1 MKKYIRL
8 TDKDKVDI
16 IEQYTN
22 GLVPMIKLAEQYG
35 ITRQGIHKLLKHA
48 GIDTSK
54 EAANMSVSCTVCGSE
69 FKRKRCQIRNMKHH
83 FCSSECYFAWLKH
96 GNGNPLIMHKQGQRT
111 ARKVIQEYYAILPR
125 EVVHHEDRNQF
136 NNHPSN
142 LKVFKNQGDHVRYHR
157 DFIVPIVWDGSKI

>member
-22 GLVPMIKLAEQYG
+22 GLVPMIKLSEQYG
-35 ITRQGIHKLLKHA
+35 ITRQGIHKVLRRA
-48 GIDTSK
+48 GVDTSK
-54 EAANMSVSCTVCGSE
+54 QAANMVVSCTVCGTE
-69 FKRKRCQIRNMKHH
+69 TPRLRCQVRNMKHH
-83 FCSSECYFAWLKH
+83 FCSNECYFAWLKH
-96 GNGNPLIMHKQGQRT
+96 GNGNPLIMHKQGMRT
-111 ARKVIQEYYAILPR
+111 ARKVVQEYHALLPK

-142 LKVFKNQGDHVRYHR
+142 LKVFKNQGDHIRYHR
-157 DFIVPIVWDGSKI
+157 DFLVPIIWDGSKI